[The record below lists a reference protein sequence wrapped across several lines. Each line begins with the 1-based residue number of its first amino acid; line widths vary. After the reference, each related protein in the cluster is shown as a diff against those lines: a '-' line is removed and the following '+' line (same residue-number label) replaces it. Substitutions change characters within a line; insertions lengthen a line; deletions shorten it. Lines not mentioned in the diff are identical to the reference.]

1 MTIPQIFKTFKD
13 RNNLK
18 RKKKLKPKLF
28 SDDLG
33 NLVDLLSSKIVH
45 LWLCKSSFTKLHTS
59 IVDLLDIT
67 DKILQHMK
75 TNIVKSCHVKS
86 LTMSVI
92 KPDSNSQV
100 SEIKQT
106 NVIRLEYNKHM
117 NAALLLN
124 LSQKISMLEDTG

>member
-1 MTIPQIFKTFKD
+1 
-13 RNNLK
+13 
-18 RKKKLKPKLF
+18 
-28 SDDLG
+28 
-33 NLVDLLSSKIVH
+33 
-45 LWLCKSSFTKLHTS
+45 
-59 IVDLLDIT
+59 
-67 DKILQHMK
+67 MK